1 LFGNETHMAAQ
12 RIGLPSMEEAFVMST
27 NAPRRQQ
34 DDRHRSA
41 GVLTPQKM
49 ERRGRELGRPYE
61 LSLEPPFVHRV
72 APDPPKNSREMPAPV
87 AEIYQLAM
95 RKTGDIERDFYREDE
110 RLRQEIAADAQTI
123 KRAATWI

>member
-1 LFGNETHMAAQ
+1 
-12 RIGLPSMEEAFVMST
+12 MST

-34 DDRHRSA
+34 EDRHRSA

-49 ERRGRELGRPYE
+49 ERRGRELGRPYK

-72 APDPPKNSREMPAPV
+72 APDPPKDSHEMPGPV
-87 AEIYQLAM
+87 AEIYQLAV
-95 RKTGDIERDFYREDE
+95 RKTSDIERDYYREDE

-123 KRAATWI
+123 ERAATWI